1 MTTMSKLWQNSL
13 SRDEKLALSQKI
25 AGATGMD
32 ERAVE
37 KDWWVTV
44 VLKALSQTRYAHLMS
59 FKGGTSLSKG
69 WNLIGRFSEDVDIAI
84 RREDRFAIS
93 STSNTQLAKARR
105 TTRHYIV
112 RELPDELAFIINQ
125 MGIEDFSVEP
135 ELTRERNGKLI
146 ELRADTHPSTIYLN
160 YISIFPNLSPYI
172 SPKVKIE
179 FGSLSMDE
187 PVKEKTIRSYYSE
200 YDPKCDDISVQF
212 KTVVPTRTFLEKM
225 FLLHEEFRKEHPRSL
240 RMSRHLYDLER
251 LMDTV
256 YGKEALSNI
265 ELYNGIVRHR
275 DIYNHIEGMD
285 YASYASDKIN
295 FTPPQS
301 VTDSWK
307 SDYNAL
313 SNAHIYDKNKISFEQ
328 LMARINELLMR
339 VRNMST
345 LEKMFN

>member
-1 MTTMSKLWQNSL
+1 MGKLWQNSL
-13 SRDEKLALSQKI
+13 NKDEKVALSQKI

-44 VLKALSQTRYAHLMS
+44 ALHALSQTRYAHLMS

-93 STSNTQLAKARR
+93 GTSNTQLAKARR
-105 TTRHYIV
+105 TARHYIV
-112 RELPDELAFIINQ
+112 RELPNELADIISR
-125 MGIEDFSVEP
+125 MGIKGFSVEP
-135 ELTRERNGKLI
+135 ELTRMRNGEHI
-146 ELRADTHPSTIYLN
+146 ELRADTHPSTVYLN
-160 YISIFPNLSPYI
+160 YKSIFPNLSPYI

-187 PVKEKTIRSYYSE
+187 PVEEKTIRSYYSE
-200 YDPKCDDISVQF
+200 YDPKCDDMSVQF

-251 LMDTV
+251 LMDTA
-256 YGKEALSNI
+256 YGKEALSSM
-265 ELYNGIVRHR
+265 ELYNEVIRHR
-275 DIYNHIEGMD
+275 AIYNHISGID
-285 YASYASDKIN
+285 YASYASDKID
-295 FTPPQS
+295 FIPPQF
-301 VTDSWK
+301 VIESWK

-313 SNAHIYDKNKISFEQ
+313 AEVHIYDKNKMSFEQ
-328 LMARINELLMR
+328 LMVRMNELLER
-339 VRNMST
+339 VRNMRK
-345 LEKMFN
+345 EPCGNV